1 MDSNMIKHDE
11 STSQLV
17 SRISSTNSTSSL
29 HGSTFLGGTPPRL
42 ISSQQVLVGL
52 LSRVPCWTATWQKNC
67 RICYRSWSPRF
78 EFDNKIVVDE
88 IRQTRCVR
96 FFSQKKRVIYIL
108 YIFTIPFILNLLCQ
122 IKDDTVDGIWVYYY
136 VWENL
141 EKRCIDMDDIPY
153 VYRFFIWKVGD
164 PASGA

>member
-1 MDSNMIKHDE
+1 MIKHDE

-78 EFDNKIVVDE
+78 EFDDKKCCWWN
-88 IRQTRCVR
+88 QGFPGACV
-96 FFSQKKRVIYIL
+96 FLHKKNNIL

-136 VWENL
+136 VSENL